1 VGEID
6 LNILMATSVLDDLV
20 DKCPHAAACR
30 DALSRVSKATIRK
43 CRLLNASQSVSRL
56 SAGQRPAGVSV
67 VADTFPGTAQTVP
80 QSDTSKGSNSML
92 SRTSFRGSAGGAAS
106 PSPGNAS
113 GARNVQRRLHRS
125 HQLYQQ
131 TAPAPAP
138 DAATAELQ
146 FSGPQS
152 QQTDEVEKSS
162 GYNPPSVNL
171 GYSSS
176 TAMDTQMGTRDTSG
190 GSAGATQSPSQ
201 MWSSDLNFDN
211 FELDAQMEMFDGF
224 FFGDLSGREA

>member
-1 VGEID
+1 
-6 LNILMATSVLDDLV
+6 MATSVLNDLV
-20 DKCPHAAACR
+20 DKCPHAATCR

-56 SAGQRPAGVSV
+56 SASQRPTGVSV

-80 QSDTSKGSNSML
+80 QFDTGKRSNSML
-92 SRTSFRGSAGGAAS
+92 PQTSSRGSAGGAAS
-106 PSPGNAS
+106 TSPGNAS

-125 HQLYQQ
+125 HQFSQQ
-131 TAPAPAP
+131 TAPAP
-138 DAATAELQ
+138 DTATAELH

-162 GYNPPSVNL
+162 GYNTSSVNL

-190 GSAGATQSPSQ
+190 GSAGATQSPAQ
-201 MWSSDLNFDN
+201 IWNSDLNFDN

-224 FFGDLSGREA
+224 FFGDLSGREAG